1 MFFLVQCVVFV
12 QMRLRKK
19 LESTTQQQQQ
29 GPTIQNSYL
38 ESQSFP
44 PSTSSFE

>member
-1 MFFLVQCVVFV
+1 MLKDHITKG
-12 QMRLRKK
+12 LRKK
-19 LESTTQQQQQ
+19 FESTTQQK
-29 GPTIQNSYL
+29 GPTIQNCYL

>member
-19 LESTTQQQQQ
+19 LESTTQHNKRDPQFKILTWSHQA
-29 GPTIQNSYL
+29 
-38 ESQSFP
+38 FP